1 MPLSP
6 LLGASVVIQI
16 HAFLAIAAALL
27 TIAIF
32 SLKRGSSAHRWMGW
46 TWVILMGV
54 VALSSFAINDMRV
67 IGPFG
72 PIHLL
77 SAFVLFQLVVN
88 IRAAR
93 SKRIR
98 AHARGMKGLS
108 IGALLVAGGFTFL
121 PGRIMYQVVTGG

>member
-1 MPLSP
+1 MSLSP

-16 HAFLAIAAALL
+16 HAFLAIAATFL

-32 SLKRGSSAHRWMGW
+32 SLERGSSAHRWMGW

-98 AHARGMKGLS
+98 AHARGMKGLA

>member
-1 MPLSP
+1 MTLSP
-6 LLGASVVIQI
+6 LLGASLVIQI
-16 HAFLAIAAALL
+16 HAFLAMAAVLL

-32 SLKRGSSAHRWMGW
+32 SLKRGTAAHRWMGW

-67 IGPFG
+67 IGPFS

-88 IRAAR
+88 VRAAR
-93 SKRIR
+93 SKRVL
-98 AHARGMKGLS
+98 AHARGMKGHS
-108 IGALLVAGGFTFL
+108 FGALLVSGGFTFL